1 VKGGLRWPLLIVAS
15 TIAVAAFL
23 AADVHGALRVLATL
37 WFLFVCT
44 GMAFVPLLR
53 LRSLGR
59 ELALAFVLSL
69 IMDMLVVIAL
79 LAASALSAASG
90 LVTLAVL
97 CLIGCTLQLLLLPPE
112 ANHRTSP

>member
-23 AADVHGALRVLATL
+23 AADVHGALRVLVTL

-44 GMAFVPLLR
+44 GMAFVPLLG

-69 IMDMLVVIAL
+69 IVDTLVAMAL
-79 LAASALSAASG
+79 LAAGALSAASG
-90 LVTLAVL
+90 LVLLAAL
-97 CLIGCTLQLLLLPPE
+97 CLIGCTLQLLLLPLG
-112 ANHRTSP
+112 AHRRTSP